1 VIACTDPAA
10 DMVSETPAAA
20 SSAVGEH
27 DAFRALYQR
36 HFDRVFGLMTRF
48 GASSSEAEDLTQ
60 RVFVVAYRHGAE
72 LGGIRSPEAWLREI
86 AVRVVHQHFR
96 WWRVRRA
103 ARFLEQTWA
112 GRVVDER
119 SPEREVMAGEALAR
133 VRAVLRGMSEKLR
146 DVLVLVDLEGLSPRE
161 AAQVLGVP
169 VNTVRSRRALGR
181 DQFRRLWERLE
192 PGRRID
198 HD

>member
-1 VIACTDPAA
+1 MLSDGAA
-10 DMVSETPAAA
+10 VR
-20 SSAVGEH
+20 SSAVREH
-27 DAFRALYQR
+27 SAFHSLYQH

-48 GASSSEAEDLTQ
+48 GASRSEAEDLTQ
-60 RVFVVAYRHGAE
+60 RVFLVAYDHSAE
-72 LGGIRSPEAWLREI
+72 LAGIHSPGAWLREI

-103 ARFLEQTWA
+103 ARLLEQTWA
-112 GRVVDER
+112 GRAVDELD
-119 SPEREVMAGEALAR
+119 PEREVMAGEALTR
-133 VRAVLRGMSEKLR
+133 VRAVLHRMSEKLR

-161 AAQVLGVP
+161 AAQTLGVP

-181 DQFRRLWERLE
+181 EQFRRLWERIP